1 MVYYPYLYFCIGPP
15 GRRVL
20 LYYCIFVLL
29 YLFLYFV
36 LSNPLDTFK
45 WSVPLSISRGKKFRH
60 LITVHDQIQIQESS
74 SIQKD
79 EQKVYGIHDPANYDF
94 DLNMWSSTKADD
106 LRSSLK
112 RLNKV
117 ELSKSS
123 KEILEAILFASGS
136 PVLEE
141 DLKDK
146 MIHKKEFK
154 KEIESL
160 RDFYQNRGI
169 NLIKAGNKW
178 SFRTAESIKD
188 DLTIFKTQK
197 RKLSRAA
204 IETLSIIAYQQP
216 ITRSEIE
223 NIRGVQMGR
232 GSIDHLVE
240 IGWIKPSGRKNIPGK
255 PALWVTTEL
264 FMEHFGIENISDL
277 PSKEELKASGFLE
290 KRSAIATITD
300 IAGKNEFLED
310 KEVEDEETLEDF
322 ISEESAK

>member
-1 MVYYPYLYFCIGPP
+1 M
-15 GRRVL
+15 
-20 LYYCIFVLL
+20 
-29 YLFLYFV
+29 
-36 LSNPLDTFK
+36 
-45 WSVPLSISRGKKFRH
+45 
-60 LITVHDQIQIQESS
+60 
-74 SIQKD
+74 
-79 EQKVYGIHDPANYDF
+79 
-94 DLNMWSSTKADD
+94 STNRD
-106 LRSSLK
+106 
-112 RLNKV
+112 
-117 ELSKSS
+117 SK
-123 KEILEAILFASGS
+123 ILEAILFASGS

-146 MIHKKEFK
+146 MINKKEFK

-160 RDFYQNRGI
+160 KEFYQNRGI
-169 NLIKAGNKW
+169 NLIKTGNKW

-232 GSIDHLVE
+232 GSIDHLME

-310 KEVEDEETLEDF
+310 KEVDDEETL
-322 ISEESAK
+322 

>member
-1 MVYYPYLYFCIGPP
+1 M
-15 GRRVL
+15 
-20 LYYCIFVLL
+20 
-29 YLFLYFV
+29 
-36 LSNPLDTFK
+36 
-45 WSVPLSISRGKKFRH
+45 
-60 LITVHDQIQIQESS
+60 
-74 SIQKD
+74 
-79 EQKVYGIHDPANYDF
+79 
-94 DLNMWSSTKADD
+94 STNRD
-106 LRSSLK
+106 
-112 RLNKV
+112 
-117 ELSKSS
+117 SK
-123 KEILEAILFASGS
+123 ILEAILFASGS

-146 MIHKKEFK
+146 MINKKEFK

-160 RDFYQNRGI
+160 KEFYQNRGI
-169 NLIKAGNKW
+169 NLIKTGNKW
-178 SFRTAESIKD
+178 SFRTSESIKD

-197 RKLSRAA
+197 RKLSRAE

-232 GSIDHLVE
+232 GSIDHLME

-310 KEVEDEETLEDF
+310 KEVDDEENLEDF
-322 ISEESAK
+322 IPEESAK

>member
-1 MVYYPYLYFCIGPP
+1 M
-15 GRRVL
+15 
-20 LYYCIFVLL
+20 
-29 YLFLYFV
+29 
-36 LSNPLDTFK
+36 
-45 WSVPLSISRGKKFRH
+45 
-60 LITVHDQIQIQESS
+60 
-74 SIQKD
+74 
-79 EQKVYGIHDPANYDF
+79 
-94 DLNMWSSTKADD
+94 STNRD
-106 LRSSLK
+106 
-112 RLNKV
+112 
-117 ELSKSS
+117 SK
-123 KEILEAILFASGS
+123 ILEAILFASGS

-146 MIHKKEFK
+146 MINKKEFK

-160 RDFYQNRGI
+160 REFYQNRGI
-169 NLIKAGNKW
+169 NLIKTGNKW
-178 SFRTAESIKD
+178 SFRTAESIKE

-232 GSIDHLVE
+232 GSIDHLME

-255 PALWVTTEL
+255 PALCVTTEL

-310 KEVEDEETLEDF
+310 KEVDDEETLEDF
-322 ISEESAK
+322 IPEDSAK

>member
-1 MVYYPYLYFCIGPP
+1 M
-15 GRRVL
+15 
-20 LYYCIFVLL
+20 
-29 YLFLYFV
+29 
-36 LSNPLDTFK
+36 
-45 WSVPLSISRGKKFRH
+45 
-60 LITVHDQIQIQESS
+60 
-74 SIQKD
+74 
-79 EQKVYGIHDPANYDF
+79 
-94 DLNMWSSTKADD
+94 STNRD
-106 LRSSLK
+106 
-112 RLNKV
+112 
-117 ELSKSS
+117 SK
-123 KEILEAILFASGS
+123 ILEAILFASGS

-141 DLKDK
+141 DLRDK
-146 MIHKKEFK
+146 MINKKEFK

-160 RDFYQNRGI
+160 KEFYQNRGI
-169 NLIKAGNKW
+169 NLIKTGNKW

-232 GSIDHLVE
+232 GSIDHLME

-310 KEVEDEETLEDF
+310 KEVDDEETLEDF
-322 ISEESAK
+322 IPEESAK

>member
-1 MVYYPYLYFCIGPP
+1 M
-15 GRRVL
+15 
-20 LYYCIFVLL
+20 
-29 YLFLYFV
+29 
-36 LSNPLDTFK
+36 
-45 WSVPLSISRGKKFRH
+45 
-60 LITVHDQIQIQESS
+60 
-74 SIQKD
+74 
-79 EQKVYGIHDPANYDF
+79 
-94 DLNMWSSTKADD
+94 STNRD
-106 LRSSLK
+106 
-112 RLNKV
+112 
-117 ELSKSS
+117 SK
-123 KEILEAILFASGS
+123 ILEAILFASGS

-146 MIHKKEFK
+146 MINKKEFK

-160 RDFYQNRGI
+160 KEFYQNRGI
-169 NLIKAGNKW
+169 NLIKTGNKW

-232 GSIDHLVE
+232 GSIDHLME

-277 PSKEELKASGFLE
+277 PSKDELKASGFLE

-310 KEVEDEETLEDF
+310 KEVDDEETLEDF
-322 ISEESAK
+322 IPEESAK

>member
-1 MVYYPYLYFCIGPP
+1 M
-15 GRRVL
+15 
-20 LYYCIFVLL
+20 
-29 YLFLYFV
+29 
-36 LSNPLDTFK
+36 ST
-45 WSVPLSISRGKKFRH
+45 SR
-60 LITVHDQIQIQESS
+60 D
-74 SIQKD
+74 
-79 EQKVYGIHDPANYDF
+79 
-94 DLNMWSSTKADD
+94 
-106 LRSSLK
+106 
-112 RLNKV
+112 
-117 ELSKSS
+117 SK
-123 KEILEAILFASGS
+123 ILGAILFASGS

-146 MIHKKEFK
+146 MINKKEFK

-160 RDFYQNRGI
+160 KEFYQNRGI
-169 NLIKAGNKW
+169 NLIKTGNKW

-232 GSIDHLVE
+232 GSIDHLME

-300 IAGKNEFLED
+300 IAGKNEFQED
-310 KEVEDEETLEDF
+310 KEVDDEETLEDF
-322 ISEESAK
+322 IPEESAT

>member
-1 MVYYPYLYFCIGPP
+1 M
-15 GRRVL
+15 
-20 LYYCIFVLL
+20 
-29 YLFLYFV
+29 
-36 LSNPLDTFK
+36 
-45 WSVPLSISRGKKFRH
+45 
-60 LITVHDQIQIQESS
+60 
-74 SIQKD
+74 
-79 EQKVYGIHDPANYDF
+79 
-94 DLNMWSSTKADD
+94 STNRD
-106 LRSSLK
+106 
-112 RLNKV
+112 
-117 ELSKSS
+117 SK
-123 KEILEAILFASGS
+123 ILEAILFASGS

-146 MIHKKEFK
+146 MINKMEFK

-160 RDFYQNRGI
+160 REFYQNRGI
-169 NLIKAGNKW
+169 NLIKTGNKW
-178 SFRTAESIKD
+178 SFRTAESIKE

-232 GSIDHLVE
+232 GSIDHLME

-310 KEVEDEETLEDF
+310 KEVDDEETLEDF
-322 ISEESAK
+322 IPEESAK

>member
-1 MVYYPYLYFCIGPP
+1 M
-15 GRRVL
+15 
-20 LYYCIFVLL
+20 
-29 YLFLYFV
+29 
-36 LSNPLDTFK
+36 S
-45 WSVPLSISRGKKFRH
+45 
-60 LITVHDQIQIQESS
+60 
-74 SIQKD
+74 
-79 EQKVYGIHDPANYDF
+79 
-94 DLNMWSSTKADD
+94 LNRD
-106 LRSSLK
+106 
-112 RLNKV
+112 
-117 ELSKSS
+117 SK
-123 KEILEAILFASGS
+123 ILEAILFASGS
-136 PVLEE
+136 PILEE

-146 MIHKKEFK
+146 MINKKDFK

-160 RDFYQNRGI
+160 KDFYQNRGI
-169 NLIKAGNKW
+169 NLIKTGNKW

-188 DLTIFKTQK
+188 ELTIFKTQK

-232 GSIDHLVE
+232 GSIDHLME

-277 PSKEELKASGFLE
+277 PSKDELKASGFLE

-300 IAGKNEFLED
+300 IAGKNEEIEAQEAD
-310 KEVEDEETLEDF
+310 DIETLEDF
-322 ISEESAK
+322 IPEESSS